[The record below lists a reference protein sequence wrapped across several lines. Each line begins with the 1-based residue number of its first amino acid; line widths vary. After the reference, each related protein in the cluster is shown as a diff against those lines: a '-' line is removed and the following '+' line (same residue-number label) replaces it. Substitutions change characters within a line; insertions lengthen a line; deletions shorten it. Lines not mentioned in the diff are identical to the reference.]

1 MGVQN
6 AFSGL
11 IFILFETVPR
21 LRRVD
26 FDAPA
31 RGTQVL
37 LLQDLSCSEV
47 SCEPFQRCPTVPR
60 CTPMRFRKVLVSPFL
75 SRESLSSTS
84 SVKRTLSSFP

>member
-60 CTPMRFRKVLVSPFL
+60 CTPMRFRKVLIYYPGVTHMNISDYFH
-75 SRESLSSTS
+75 E
-84 SVKRTLSSFP
+84 KA